1 MVHEHVLI
9 AAYGINENLIKNDE
23 INENLMKN
31 NENQW
36 QFNEKLWN

>member
-9 AAYGINENLIKNDE
+9 AAYGLCHPDWSSALIHLIKNNE

-31 NENQW
+31 NENQ
-36 QFNEKLWN
+36 

>member
-1 MVHEHVLI
+1 MVHEYVLI

-36 QFNEKLWN
+36 QFNEKL